1 MNEAAQG
8 KAAMTPVPGFYK
20 DKRILVTGAAGTV
33 GTALI
38 AALMRG
44 PIAKLYALDN
54 DETETYYLETTYK
67 GDPRFVATCGDVR
80 DQDKLHHV
88 MSDVDIV
95 FHGAALKHVT
105 ICERAPFDAVQT
117 NILGVQNIINAALG
131 NSVERVIFMSSDK
144 AVNPTNVMGTSK
156 LMGERL
162 ITAANSLRA
171 DRGTIFSSTR
181 FGNVMGSRG
190 SVVELFQ
197 KQIAAGGPVTLTDKK
212 MSRFVMTPAQAV
224 TLILR
229 SAELARGGE
238 VFVTKMPTLLIK
250 DLLEVMVAVLADR
263 YGYAAG
269 EIGVQELGSRPGEK
283 LYEELLNEEETRRT
297 LELEDH
303 YVILPAFRY
312 IYDQISYDYPGV
324 VRSSVEKIYRSDLET
339 AMARGDVRNFLL
351 DHDLI
356 AAAPANV

>member
-1 MNEAAQG
+1 
-8 KAAMTPVPGFYK
+8 
-20 DKRILVTGAAGTV
+20 
-33 GTALI
+33 
-38 AALMRG
+38 MRG